1 MDAPRGC
8 NFEWSKSDRE
18 RQISYDTGSFYVA
31 SKKTKSGTDEL
42 IYKSN
47 GHRYRMLIFKNII
60 FQSCKL
66 LFKLSVSSLYA

>member
-1 MDAPRGC
+1 MHL
-8 NFEWSKSDRE
+8 EVVILSEVS
-18 RQISYDTGSFYVA
+18 QIEKDKYHMILVA
-31 SKKTKSGTDEL
+31 FMWHLKKTKSGTDEL